1 MRGILS
7 FLLVTNLAF
16 ISPGLSQDNEINLKG
31 FETDNGQ
38 CTVSEKD
45 DLYRQAIKE
54 NISPFSSF
62 TISEAPIDSHRGFSP
77 PTGAVIDPLE
87 TVACLKRDGDK
98 MLVTSLDPLASSCG
112 WINVKNLQPVTST
125 GLIASTLKP
134 CGKVKAMTVGTICD
148 TIAKFNPLSRNAK
161 KLTRF
166 CNIEGVNSSTIDAKF
181 VTDNTTSRLMNLS
194 QEC

>member
-16 ISPGLSQDNEINLKG
+16 ISPGLSQDNEINLMG

-62 TISEAPIDSHRGFSP
+62 TISEAPIDTQGFFTAYRSSNR
-77 PTGAVIDPLE
+77 PTRNRRL
-87 TVACLKRDGDK
+87 LKRDGDK
-98 MLVTSLDPLASSCG
+98 MLVTSL
-112 WINVKNLQPVTST
+112 
-125 GLIASTLKP
+125 
-134 CGKVKAMTVGTICD
+134 
-148 TIAKFNPLSRNAK
+148 
-161 KLTRF
+161 
-166 CNIEGVNSSTIDAKF
+166 
-181 VTDNTTSRLMNLS
+181 
-194 QEC
+194 